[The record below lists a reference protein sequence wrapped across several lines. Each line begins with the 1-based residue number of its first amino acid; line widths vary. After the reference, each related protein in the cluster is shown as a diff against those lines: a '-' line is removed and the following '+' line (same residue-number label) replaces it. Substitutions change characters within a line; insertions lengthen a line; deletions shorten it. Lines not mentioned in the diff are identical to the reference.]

1 MTTLCFGGSFNP
13 IHVGH
18 LLVARTIAEAKGFE
32 RVVLIPSAQPPHKPG
47 SADLAAPADRLAMCQ
62 LVSGTD
68 PMFET
73 DALELER
80 SGPSYTLETALEFER
95 RGWGAVHWLI
105 GADMVQ
111 ILPKWHRPVE
121 LLRHVTFWIAQ
132 RPGYVIDWDAL
143 PAEFHVLR
151 SQVVVAPMLE
161 ISATEIRARVRA
173 GRSLRYLVTPEV
185 ERYIFEHRLYV
196 S

>member
-13 IHVGH
+13 VHVGH

-32 RVVLIPSAQPPHKPG
+32 RIRLIPSAQPPHKPG

-62 LVSGTD
+62 LVSTSD

-73 DALELER
+73 DPQELER
-80 SGPSYTLETALEFER
+80 SGPSYTIETAMEFKG
-95 RGWGAVHWLI
+95 RGAETVHWLI

-111 ILPKWHRPVE
+111 ILPKWHRPDE
-121 LLRHVTFWIAQ
+121 LLEHVTFWIAR
-132 RPGYVIDWDAL
+132 RPGYAIDWGAL
-143 PAEFHVLR
+143 PEAFQALR
-151 SQVVVAPMLE
+151 SQVVDAPLLE
-161 ISATEIRARVRA
+161 ISATAIRARARA

-185 ERYIFEHRLYV
+185 ERYIFEHGLYV